1 MIEKVKAVIRV
12 LTILIGVVVCCML
25 AYKFIADHWQ
35 EILITAGMIVVLLII
50 AWTFD
55 Y

>member
-1 MIEKVKAVIRV
+1 MIEKSKAVIRV
-12 LTILIGVVVCCML
+12 LTILIGAVVCCML
-25 AYKFIADHWQ
+25 AYKFIADYWQ

-50 AWTFD
+50 ARAFD